1 MISQEERGMWTQKE
15 LADEEKS
22 PTKGHKH
29 GFLSI
34 YPPSTGCHL
43 QSRKTIYLTALRHV
57 GWGMIQSFS
66 NQ

>member
-1 MISQEERGMWTQKE
+1 MWSHKE
-15 LADEEKS
+15 LADEKTS

-43 QSRKTIYLTALRHV
+43 QSRKTIYFTALRPV
-57 GWGMIQSFS
+57 GWGG
-66 NQ
+66 